1 MLEFSIP
8 LQRVAHGAH
17 QNEAE
22 AMLEADRDRLQ
33 GAEARLLGELREHY
47 AALQAAHEMETLT
60 RQRVM
65 PLAELAYNGALEG
78 YKNGRV
84 DFATLL
90 EAKRQIQKA
99 HLDELNASVEQQIHL
114 AEIERLIG
122 EDL

>member
-1 MLEFSIP
+1 MLTH
-8 LQRVAHGAH
+8 QR
-17 QNEAE
+17 
-22 AMLEADRDRLQ
+22 L
-33 GAEARLLGELREHY
+33 
-47 AALQAAHEMETLT
+47 
-60 RQRVM
+60 M

-90 EAKRQIQKA
+90 EAKRQTQKA